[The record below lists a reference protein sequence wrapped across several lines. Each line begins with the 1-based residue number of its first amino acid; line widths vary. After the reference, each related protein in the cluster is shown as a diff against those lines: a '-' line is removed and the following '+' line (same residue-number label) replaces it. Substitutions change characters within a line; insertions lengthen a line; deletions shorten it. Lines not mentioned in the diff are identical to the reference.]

1 MMTSVKRRIIWLWLL
16 TALLGGT
23 WSQLPAA
30 EPSALQAEESSA
42 LEAAGFV
49 ESAPLPISEPMPLQA
64 EGLTAEEVLQQV
76 ERRFHEAVAMELAFT
91 IVDGQGGRQQGRIAL
106 QGERF
111 KLSTPG
117 VTTWFDGQTQATYL
131 EQSEE
136 VNLSEPTAE
145 ELQSIH
151 PYAWLSIYKQGYRIK
166 FKGNPH
172 GGSHYVVVLT
182 ATLTRQEIRCVMLT
196 IDKQNFALKRMS
208 LVYRGGETVAIAVN
222 QQQMMS
228 APWPESM
235 FCFDAKEYPDVE
247 VVDLR

>member
-1 MMTSVKRRIIWLWLL
+1 MKSVMRRTIWLWIL
-16 TALLGGT
+16 TAFLGGT
-23 WSQLPAA
+23 WSFLSAA
-30 EPSALQAEESSA
+30 EPSALLFEGLAFLTEEPSTLST
-42 LEAAGFV
+42 
-49 ESAPLPISEPMPLQA
+49 SEPTPLQA

-151 PYAWLSIYKQGYRIK
+151 PYAWLSIYEQGYRIK

>member
-16 TALLGGT
+16 TALLGGA

-30 EPSALQAEESSA
+30 EPSALHAAE
-42 LEAAGFV
+42 LEEPNAFSMV
-49 ESAPLPISEPMPLQA
+49 EPMPLQA

-131 EQSEE
+131 EQSGE

-235 FCFDAKEYPDVE
+235 FCFDAKEYPDAE

>member
-1 MMTSVKRRIIWLWLL
+1 MMMSVKRRIIWLWLL

-30 EPSALQAEESSA
+30 EPSALHAAE
-42 LEAAGFV
+42 LEEPNAFSMV
-49 ESAPLPISEPMPLQA
+49 EPMPLQA

-228 APWPESM
+228 TPWPESM

>member
-1 MMTSVKRRIIWLWLL
+1 MRRTIWLWLL
-16 TALLGGT
+16 TAFLGGT
-23 WSQLPAA
+23 WSFLSAA
-30 EPSALQAEESSA
+30 EPSALLFEGLAFLTEEPSTLST
-42 LEAAGFV
+42 
-49 ESAPLPISEPMPLQA
+49 SEPTPLQA

-151 PYAWLSIYKQGYRIK
+151 PYAWLSIYEQGYRIK